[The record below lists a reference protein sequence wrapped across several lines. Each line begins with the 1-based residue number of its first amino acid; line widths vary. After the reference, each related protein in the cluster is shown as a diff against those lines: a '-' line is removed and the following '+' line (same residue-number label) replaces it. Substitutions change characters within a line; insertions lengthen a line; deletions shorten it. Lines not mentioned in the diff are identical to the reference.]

1 MISPSPTLVFVVDLA
16 SAREGSILSIAGVV
30 HQHKRVPGGFAIK
43 LKDATGLTWVHA
55 HTLDRTVQKGTRLL
69 VTGLARRNLRTGRM
83 VLDCIDGPQVVGDLE
98 SLASADDAFREQA
111 SRLLV
116 SRVIEY
122 ASSAFSAASFI
133 QVDTRLLSTT
143 SPAIGLEPM
152 QALYPGFGA
161 PVALSTSP
169 ASQLRD
175 FIMVTGVGRAFT
187 VSSSFSTSFR
197 FPGAGNEMKVV
208 MGLALNMDR
217 QAHELLARRVVAR
230 VLARVGFWS
239 PITEDSP
246 EMPEGMRTVEQ
257 DSSKAVRSELW
268 GASLDRWLSIE
279 GPNGDVILE
288 GSLERLGERVRIGS
302 ITLYPNQV
310 LALLQTAPTRRLTDL
325 RRIHGW
331 RHE

>member
-1 MISPSPTLVFVVDLA
+1 MIDLA
-16 SAREGSILSIAGVV
+16 SAREGTMLSIAGVV
-30 HQHKRVPGGFAIK
+30 HQRKRVSGGTAIK
-43 LKDATGLTWVHA
+43 LKDATGITWVHA
-55 HTLDRTVQKGTRLL
+55 PALDGTLHKGTRLL
-69 VTGLARRNLRTGRM
+69 VTGRARRNPRTGRM
-83 VLDCIDGPQVVGDLE
+83 VLDCVDGPQVVGDLD
-98 SLASADDAFREQA
+98 SLASADEAFREQA
-111 SRLLV
+111 SRLLI

-122 ASSAFSAASFI
+122 ASSAFSGASFI

-152 QALYPGFGA
+152 HALYPGFGA

-197 FPGAGNEMKVV
+197 FPGAGNEMRVV
-208 MGLALNMDR
+208 MGLALNIDR
-217 QAHELLARRVVAR
+217 QAHELLARRVVAK
-230 VLARVGFWS
+230 VLSRVGYWS
-239 PITEDSP
+239 PIIEESS
-246 EMPEGMRTVEQ
+246 ELPEGMRTVEQ
-257 DSSKAVRSELW
+257 DVSKAVRSESW
-268 GASLDRWLSIE
+268 GASLDRWLSIVA
-279 GPNGDVILE
+279 PDGDVILE
-288 GSLERLGERVRIGS
+288 GSIERLGERVRIGS

-331 RHE
+331 RHD